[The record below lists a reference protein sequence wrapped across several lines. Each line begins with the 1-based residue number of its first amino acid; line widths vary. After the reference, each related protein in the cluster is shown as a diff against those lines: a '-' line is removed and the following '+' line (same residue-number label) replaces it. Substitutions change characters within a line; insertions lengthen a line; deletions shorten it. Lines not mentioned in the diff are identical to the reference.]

1 MFKTIVLALDG
12 SAGAEKALPVAAELA
27 RKYDGK
33 LVITHVD
40 ERIAAKGDMPSV
52 NPNETDIQGELKNK
66 AEELSAD
73 GIDASVEYATVVLGG
88 PAKEIEDLAER
99 IGADLIVAGTR
110 GHSSVAGL
118 LVGSVTHRLLHIA
131 KRPVLVVP
139 SKD

>member
-1 MFKTIVLALDG
+1 MFKTIVLAMDG
-12 SAGAEKALPVAAELA
+12 SAGADKAVPVAAELA

-52 NPNETDIQGELKNK
+52 TPNETDIRAELESK
-66 AEELSAD
+66 AEKLKAD
-73 GIDASVEYATVVLGG
+73 GIDAGVEFGTVVLGG

-118 LVGSVTHRLLHIA
+118 IVSSVTHRLLHVA
-131 KRPVLVVP
+131 RRPVLIVP
-139 SKD
+139 SKE